1 MLKRPI
7 WHRVEK
13 VNYAA
18 SVVGI
23 TLDGLPGQGSL
34 AMAFAQS
41 LPIPDSIGWPPSQCS

>member
-7 WHRVEK
+7 WRRIEK

-23 TLDGLPGQGSL
+23 TLDGLPGQVWS
-34 AMAFAQS
+34 AKNEN
-41 LPIPDSIGWPPSQCS
+41 D